1 MEMFIER
8 LIEQGKLLE
17 VAIDA
22 LTSSMEEFAE
32 LAKIGLENPDIDRKA
47 VADVIDN
54 HEVFI
59 RINEKFE
66 KLEEII

>member
-1 MEMFIER
+1 MFIER